1 MGEQPATAATTSPA
15 LAKPGSTVVDDEAS
29 SSTSATKN
37 PLSARELEWA
47 NNPPELLKQHQ
58 EANGSIIRTRFP
70 PEPNGYLH
78 VGESSSTQSNQLII
92 FASFITNQK
101 YNRPLTKLL
110 LLHSDFFLSLSLF
123 ILSSLQAM
131 PSP

>member
-1 MGEQPATAATTSPA
+1 MGEQQPTTAATTHV
-15 LAKPGSTVVDDEAS
+15 LAKPGSTMVDDEAS

-92 FASFITNQK
+92 FASLIAKQK
-101 YNRPLTKLL
+101 YNRPLTN
-110 LLHSDFFLSLSLF
+110 
-123 ILSSLQAM
+123 
-131 PSP
+131 